1 MAAAV
6 KAGDADKVERL
17 IAAYQK
23 GGEIQD
29 RLSSDIRDLQVDLE
43 GGVDAIIHTM
53 QEGVEQLNLSDEARQ
68 AALNT
73 VEAYAEE
80 LGAGDA
86 LISASIDRVIQS
98 AKYSILGLGR
108 PSSNGYIPTAT
119 GILKDGYAS
128 GTDNAERGWKLVGEE
143 GPEILFFQGG
153 ETVLNNRETREFLR
167 RPAVSDGGLSAYAPP
182 SIGAGAAVPGVSA
195 PVLDTAETRF
205 SSVLDTDGGMA
216 NGWGLL
222 WNSARNAFGTPSAAP
237 ALPDPR
243 VPGASGLNMPEISA
257 LRVNAP
263 GLPALAAEIPVLNSP
278 ALSVSDVP
286 GLNTAGLPALAAP
299 NLPALA
305 VDAPGPG
312 TPDVP
317 ALGFSD
323 APELHMPEIPV
334 LAVSDALELH
344 SPDVPI
350 LSVPGAP
357 ALKAPDLPTLAVDA
371 PSLRMPDSPTLAVDV
386 PGLHPPNLPAL
397 TVPDTTG
404 QPPPDLPD
412 LRVPDIYAPVD
423 PERQETGGAVRFL
436 LDNDS
441 PSASGSSAPPGG
453 ADSGGIVVNLNSN
466 VQVEGNADQDTVE
479 RMRGLADD
487 WAGRILEV
495 IEQRERDR
503 RRMLF

>member
-86 LISASIDRVIQS
+86 LISAPIDRVIQS
-98 AKYSILGLGR
+98 TKYSILGLGR

-278 ALSVSDVP
+278 CLSVSDVP